1 MVHFSNRKHSI
12 EIIVHIEVV
21 LHVHPAMAKALNS
34 YCMNNGDTF
43 GVLLQS
49 FAKVAVQLSTI
60 STSPGDICLDMG
72 SVVVLAYSIFYHF
85 QSWQS
90 LDLPAN

>member
-1 MVHFSNRKHSI
+1 MAHFSNGKHSI

-43 GVLLQS
+43 GALLQS
-49 FAKVAVQLSTI
+49 FAKVAV
-60 STSPGDICLDMG
+60 
-72 SVVVLAYSIFYHF
+72 
-85 QSWQS
+85 
-90 LDLPAN
+90 